1 MSREKGLTKMA
12 TATINGKP
20 SVFQSLVTPTEQS
33 PTYPDR
39 VADFTAIATEMAA
52 EAEPKTDA
60 DWLNDPKTRAELN
73 AWYDSL
79 DTPEAFEEFDAWV
92 TEQERIAIMS
102 EAEMTAEEEAELCSR
117 YDADAAELASLGC
130 ACLIGLNTNH
140 DLIWQQGGSV

>member
-1 MSREKGLTKMA
+1 MA
-12 TATINGKP
+12 TATINGKT
-20 SVFQSLVTPTEQS
+20 SIFQSLATPTEQS

-60 DWLNDPKTRAELN
+60 DWLNDPKTQAELN

-79 DTPEAFEEFDAWV
+79 DTPEAFDEYDAWV
-92 TEQERIAIMS
+92 TEQERIAIETEGEMS
-102 EAEMTAEEEAELCSR
+102 PEEEADLCSR
-117 YDADAAELASLGC
+117 YDADAAELASFGC